1 MTLLQDVSISTAAV
15 VCARAILTQLV
26 TDAPDLTVIIVWAI
40 EQTAMF
46 WMYNVRDIIVRVYTN
61 DLQLEHT
68 EITQFMLPQS
78 SVLFPGRKTQ
88 VAKTVCAV
96 DV

>member
-40 EQTAMF
+40 EYN
-46 WMYNVRDIIVRVYTN
+46 WMYNVRDLIVRVYTN

>member
-40 EQTAMF
+40 EYN

-68 EITQFMLPQS
+68 KITQFMLPQS

-96 DV
+96 NV

>member
-1 MTLLQDVSISTAAV
+1 MTLLQDISISTAAV
-15 VCARAILTQLV
+15 VRARTILTQLV
-26 TDAPDLTVIIVWAI
+26 TDAPDLTVIVVWAT

-88 VAKTVCAV
+88 VAKTVCVV

>member
-15 VCARAILTQLV
+15 VCARTILTQLV
-26 TDAPDLTVIIVWAI
+26 TDAPDLTVIVVWAT

-88 VAKTVCAV
+88 VAKTVCVV

>member
-15 VCARAILTQLV
+15 VCARTILTQLV
-26 TDAPDLTVIIVWAI
+26 TDAPDLTVIVVWAT

-88 VAKTVCAV
+88 VAV